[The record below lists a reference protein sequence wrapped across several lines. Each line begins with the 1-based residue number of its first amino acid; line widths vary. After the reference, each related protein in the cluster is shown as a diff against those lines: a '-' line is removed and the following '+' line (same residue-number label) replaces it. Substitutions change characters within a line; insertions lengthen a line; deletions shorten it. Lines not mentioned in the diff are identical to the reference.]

1 MMVFRET
8 KLQGAFVIEPDTYAD
23 ERGFF
28 GRSWSARE
36 FETHGL
42 ASRLAEC
49 NISFNKKKG
58 TLRGLHFQA
67 APFPQSKLV
76 RCTRGAI
83 YDVAVDL
90 RPESA
95 TFKQWVAVNLSA
107 ENRLMFFIPGEMAHG
122 FQTMEDDTEIF
133 YQMSERYVPEC
144 SRGVR
149 WNDPAFDI
157 LWPEGERIMIDRDRN
172 YPDFSG

>member
-1 MMVFRET
+1 MVFRET

-28 GRSWSARE
+28 CRSWSARE

-90 RPESA
+90 RPQSA